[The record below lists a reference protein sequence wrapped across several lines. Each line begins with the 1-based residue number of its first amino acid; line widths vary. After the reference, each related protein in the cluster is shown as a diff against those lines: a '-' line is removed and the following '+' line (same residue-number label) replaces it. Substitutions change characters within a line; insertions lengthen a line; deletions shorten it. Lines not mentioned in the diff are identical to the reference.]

1 MYTGT
6 ISPGQVE
13 DLVALGVDRH
23 ELEVAGVPGA
33 RTKAQVRVET
43 ILSGTQAD
51 RLRSQGVDLQ
61 LKTID
66 GQTAAERATAEAADG
81 FEVFRK
87 YSGPGGLKAEYEQ
100 AARDNPRIAK
110 LVNFGKTVNGQD
122 MVALK
127 VSQNA
132 RSLKDGAK
140 PAVLYLSAQHAREW
154 ITPEMNRRL
163 MHYVLDNYGSDPRIT
178 SVLNEN
184 ELWFVPVANPDGY
197 DFTFTE
203 GNRLWRKN
211 LRDNNGD
218 GKSPQGRRRPEPQLR
233 DQVGLR
239 QRGLVAHPSET
250 YRGTAPNSEPESQA
264 LEAFMGR
271 VGFEFFVNYHSAAEL
286 CCTAPAGRS
295 RRRHPTTSSTRRW
308 PVTMRTRQFQAMTPT
323 SPPSCTRPTATPTRT

>member
-1 MYTGT
+1 MRPRKRPTA
-6 ISPGQVE
+6 S
-13 DLVALGVDRH
+13 
-23 ELEVAGVPGA
+23 
-33 RTKAQVRVET
+33 
-43 ILSGTQAD
+43 
-51 RLRSQGVDLQ
+51 RSS
-61 LKTID
+61 
-66 GQTAAERATAEAADG
+66 
-81 FEVFRK
+81 RK

-218 GKSPQGRRRPEPQLR
+218 GVITP
-233 DQVGLR
+233 
-239 QRGLVAHPSET
+239 A
-250 YRGTAPNSEPESQA
+250 TA
-264 LEAFMGR
+264 
-271 VGFEFFVNYHSAAEL
+271 
-286 CCTAPAGRS
+286 
-295 RRRHPTTSSTRRW
+295 ST
-308 PVTMRTRQFQAMTPT
+308 
-323 SPPSCTRPTATPTRT
+323 

>member
-1 MYTGT
+1 MRRLSVSLASVLALVVSLLGAAAVAAPQAPDDHLDVYTGS
-6 ISPGQVE
+6 ISPGQIA
-13 DLVALGVDRH
+13 DIVALGVDRH
-23 ELEVAGVPGA
+23 ELEIASVPGE
-33 RTKAQVRVET
+33 RGQKAQVRVET

-218 GKSPQGRRRPEPQLR
+218 GEITPGDGVDLNRNFATKWGYDNEGSSDNP
-233 DQVGLR
+233 
-239 QRGLVAHPSET
+239 ASET
-250 YRGTAPNSEPESQA
+250 YRGTGPNSEPETQA
-264 LEAFMGR
+264 LEDLAGR
-271 VGFEFFVNYHSAAEL
+271 VGFEFLVNYHSAAE
-286 CCTAPAGRS
+286 AGRS
-295 RRRHPTTSSTRRW
+295 RLPHPTT
-308 PVTMRTRQFQAMTPT
+308 
-323 SPPSCTRPTATPTRT
+323 